1 MAVSNKGLSKTS
13 QDNNFELKSSD
24 DKGAHDYVA
33 MQDIATGE
41 EITFDYAM
49 QNFFLIISLV
59 NVYVALKIVVVK
71 LVIGRIY
78 HIIKESSIKAL

>member
-24 DKGAHDYVA
+24 DKSAHDYVA

-49 QNFFLIISLV
+49 QNFF
-59 NVYVALKIVVVK
+59 
-71 LVIGRIY
+71 
-78 HIIKESSIKAL
+78 

>member
-1 MAVSNKGLSKTS
+1 
-13 QDNNFELKSSD
+13 
-24 DKGAHDYVA
+24 

-59 NVYVALKIVVVK
+59 NVYVALKIVAVK
-71 LVIGRIY
+71 LMVGKI
-78 HIIKESSIKAL
+78 